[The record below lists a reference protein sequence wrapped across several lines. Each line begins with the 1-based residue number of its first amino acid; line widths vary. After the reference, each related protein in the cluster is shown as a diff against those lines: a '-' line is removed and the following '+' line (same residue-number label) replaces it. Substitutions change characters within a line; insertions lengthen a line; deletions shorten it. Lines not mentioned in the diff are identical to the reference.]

1 MARILVGVKRVID
14 YAVKVSFIANCE
26 CKFLCSYSVVLLKL
40 QCVETCV
47 AFKMFLF
54 LSLLMFGNVYLA
66 LGHKTIAG
74 TILPLG
80 QFHDKDTPGLKKMK
94 PKS

>member
-1 MARILVGVKRVID
+1 
-14 YAVKVSFIANCE
+14 
-26 CKFLCSYSVVLLKL
+26 
-40 QCVETCV
+40 
-47 AFKMFLF
+47 MFLF
-54 LSLLMFGNVYLA
+54 LSLLMFGNDYLA